1 MLLEKTIED
10 WSKRPE
16 LSDSKNMELFR
27 AIHSAQHCQRNY
39 DLSQKMPIE
48 DIKTLVTAAT
58 KCPSKQNIKFYK
70 LHVITNRDVIE
81 KVYDACSG
89 MDRSQLENN
98 PSENPQVLGNLVFVF
113 EKQDDFDNE
122 SKNSNPETKL
132 YKKEEWATRA
142 IEADTNQ
149 AIGVAAGMVNLS
161 AAQLGYGTGCCACI
175 IDMDKLKQAIGAEN
189 KIGLVMGIGFR
200 NKNKNRLEHHKESKV
215 TFISRKK
222 QEIPINYMR

>member
-16 LSDSKNMELFR
+16 LAESKNMELFK
-27 AIHSAQHCQRNY
+27 AVHSAQHCQRNF
-39 DLSQKMPIE
+39 DLSKTMPIE

-58 KCPSKQNIKFYK
+58 QSPSKQNIKFYK
-70 LHVITNRDVIE
+70 LHVITNRDVVE
-81 KVYDACSG
+81 KVYEACSG
-89 MDRSQLENN
+89 KDFSNSAYN
-98 PSENPQVLGNLVFVF
+98 PENPQVLGNLVLVF

-122 SKNSNPETKL
+122 SKHSNPETKL
-132 YKKEEWATRA
+132 YKKEAWATKV

-175 IDMDKLKQAIGAEN
+175 IDMDALKETVGATN
-189 KIGLVMGIGFR
+189 DCLLVMGIGFR
-200 NKNKNRLEHHKESKV
+200 NKDKNRLEHHKESKV

-222 QEIPINYMR
+222 QEIPINFMR

>member
-16 LSDSKNMELFR
+16 LSESKNMELFK
-27 AIHSAQHCQRNY
+27 AIHSAKHCQRNY

-58 KCPSKQNIKFYK
+58 QSPSKQNIKFYK

-89 MDRSQLENN
+89 EDVSESKWV
-98 PSENPQVLGNLVFVF
+98 PENPQVLGNLVFVF

-132 YKKEEWATRA
+132 YKKEEWATRVV
-142 IEADTNQ
+142 EADTNQ

-175 IDMDKLKQAIGAEN
+175 IDMDGLKQAIGATN
-189 KIGLVMGIGFR
+189 DCPLVMGIGFR
-200 NKNKNRLEHHKESKV
+200 NKSKNRLEHHKQSKV